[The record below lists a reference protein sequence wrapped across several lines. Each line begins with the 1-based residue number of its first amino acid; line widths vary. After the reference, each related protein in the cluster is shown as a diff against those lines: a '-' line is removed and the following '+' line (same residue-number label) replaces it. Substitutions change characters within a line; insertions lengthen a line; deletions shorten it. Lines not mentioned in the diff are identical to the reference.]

1 MARLTPEQAADK
13 LIKRLKGATE
23 DIRMGVDRVTEAP
36 SKKAIAA
43 KERMKARL
51 IEALDKG
58 KWERGLGKYTLE
70 QWKADMKEKGIPN
83 ISRGIE
89 RARDKLIDF
98 YGQLFPYQD
107 ALKKKIEE
115 IEKVDIEDSIRR
127 VETWIRGMHAFE
139 KK

>member
-36 SKKAIAA
+36 AKKAVAA

-58 KWERGLGKYTLE
+58 KWERNLGKYTLE
-70 QWKADMKEKGIPN
+70 EWKRDMKEKGIPN

-89 RARDKLIDF
+89 KARDKLIDF
-98 YGQLFPYQD
+98 YNQLFPYQD
-107 ALKKKIEE
+107 ALKKKVEE

>member
-36 SKKAIAA
+36 AKKAVAA

-51 IEALDKG
+51 IEALEKG
-58 KWERGLGKYTLE
+58 KWERNLGKYTLE
-70 QWKADMKEKGIPN
+70 EWKRDMKEKGIPN

-89 RARDKLIDF
+89 KARDKLIDF
-98 YGQLFPYQD
+98 YNQLFPYQD
-107 ALKKKIEE
+107 ALKKKVEE

>member
-1 MARLTPEQAADK
+1 
-13 LIKRLKGATE
+13 
-23 DIRMGVDRVTEAP
+23 RVTEAP